1 MNFLMSDLLQH
12 GNIKTLSIL
21 ISLDFTNKDSLCFQL
36 VSLIF
41 SAALVL
47 QSETSLRAFGS
58 DSVFSDKS

>member
-21 ISLDFTNKDSLCFQL
+21 ISLDFTNEDSLCFQL